1 MAINFNDN
9 LYKFAMDVFAR
20 PITVT
25 PIVTGPN
32 EPPAYGTPYANR
44 AYYDTKETDVLTEDG
59 ALFSDSRTYIDI
71 RMEEYSELPKQGDLI
86 DIPFHEGT
94 PGGAFI
100 VSDAAGDGNA
110 GGMITLTLKKNV
122 VSKP

>member
-9 LYKFAMDVFAR
+9 LYAFVMDVFAR

-25 PIVTGPN
+25 PLVSQPGA
-32 EPPAYGTPYANR
+32 PAFANR

-59 ALFSDSRTYIDI
+59 AIFSDSRTYIDI
-71 RMEEYSELPKQGDLI
+71 RLEEYAVTPMQGDLI
-86 DIPFHEGT
+86 DIPLHEGT

-122 VSKP
+122 VAKP